1 MLCSKRV
8 EIQVEN
14 FASLTRYKIFRSE
27 FRKAEIRAL
36 SSVGRAVPLHGKGR
50 GFKSLRAHIFRFTF
64 IGYTLI
70 RTTFYLCPCVE
81 SNHDQRLRSPLFY
94 PLNYKGVCTEINTFT
109 SY

>member
-50 GFKSLRAHIFRFTF
+50 GFKSLRAHIFRCTF
-64 IGYTLI
+64 FGHIHVHNTLS
-70 RTTFYLCPCVE
+70 LVP
-81 SNHDQRLRSPLFY
+81 LRGIEPRS
-94 PLNYKGVCTEINTFT
+94 TA
-109 SY
+109 